1 MKETNKNRALR
12 LLRKLRKRIAPF
24 TSKPGKLTMPMDSSI
39 DFVNSLI
46 LEIHDKPMD
55 YDISKDEKLQCNE
68 IWNECIMRENC

>member
-1 MKETNKNRALR
+1 
-12 LLRKLRKRIAPF
+12 
-24 TSKPGKLTMPMDSSI
+24 MPMDSSI